1 MRAGSAE
8 ARAALAPGLPRKF
21 TARAANDLE
30 YIMIDS
36 DLLDVLL
43 TWDQTGQY
51 EVAELN
57 ADGLEVTGD
66 WMTTLL
72 QTKAFH
78 RIPPANI
85 QAIFMRMQRINYR
98 AGDVVIKQGTEGD
111 FFYVVVAGKCIVTR
125 ETPLNKEGIKLAE
138 LGPGD
143 SFGEEALIA
152 EAKRNATVTMSTD
165 GTLMRLGKH
174 DFQTLLNEPLLQWV
188 SQDKAKE
195 IVATG
200 GKWLDVRLPSE
211 FQNFRIDDAINIP
224 LYFIRLKL
232 NALDKN
238 IPYVVCCDT
247 GRRSSAAA
255 YILSERGFEAYVLK
269 GGLAATEAAR
279 SSRGRRGFGACS
291 GACSIGHEETQAVQ
305 GRGIE
310 GGVAEGFRAEG
321 PMVYPPPPTLRYRP
335 PSLLAEH
342 LGLAIAAFLVRIA
355 FRRVFASRRRTS
367 PRSGIRAG
375 GIARGLRRDRCFA
388 G

>member
-1 MRAGSAE
+1 MIERPVDISILTAFSPLDGLKAENLHALARKTQIRELEAGRALFKEGDTEKRTFYLVSGTVELRNEERVMTTIRSGTPE
-8 ARAALAPGLPRKF
+8 ARPPLTPGLPRKF
-21 TARAANDLE
+21 TARAVTDVS

-36 DLLDVLL
+36 DLLDVLI

-57 ADGLEVTGD
+57 GDQAAMTGD
-66 WMTTLL
+66 WMTALL

-85 QAIFMRMQRINYR
+85 QAIFLRMQRINYR
-98 AGDVVIKQGTEGD
+98 ARDVVIKQGTEGD
-111 FFYVVVAGKCIVTR
+111 YFYVVVSGKCAVTR

-138 LGPGD
+138 LGTGD

-152 EAKRNATVTMSTD
+152 EAKRNATVTMLTD

-188 SQDKAKE
+188 NYEQAKQ
-195 IVATG
+195 IVAGG

-211 FQNFRIDDAINIP
+211 FQNFRIEDALNIP

-232 NALDKN
+232 NALAKD
-238 IPYVVCCDT
+238 IPYVLCCDT

-269 GGLAATEAAR
+269 GGLSASAH
-279 SSRGRRGFGACS
+279 SRGG
-291 GACSIGHEETQAVQ
+291 
-305 GRGIE
+305 
-310 GGVAEGFRAEG
+310 
-321 PMVYPPPPTLRYRP
+321 
-335 PSLLAEH
+335 
-342 LGLAIAAFLVRIA
+342 
-355 FRRVFASRRRTS
+355 
-367 PRSGIRAG
+367 
-375 GIARGLRRDRCFA
+375 
-388 G
+388 

>member
-1 MRAGSAE
+1 MDERPLDLAILKTFSPLDGLKKENLHALARKTQILQLDAGRVLFKQGDTDKRTFYLVSGSVELRSDDRVVGTVRAGSPE

-21 TARAANDLE
+21 TARAASALE
-30 YIMIDS
+30 YIVIDS

-51 EVAELN
+51 EVAELRR
-57 ADGLEVTGD
+57 DGLDVSGD

-98 AGDVVIKQGTEGD
+98 ARDVVIKQGTEGD
-111 FFYVVVAGKCIVTR
+111 YFYVVVSGKCVVTR

-138 LGPGD
+138 LGSGD

-165 GTLMRLGKH
+165 GVLMRLGKS

-188 SQDKAKE
+188 DYEQAKQ
-195 IVATG
+195 IIAAG

-211 FQNFRIDDAINIP
+211 FQNFRIDDAVNIP

-238 IPYVVCCDT
+238 TQYVVCCDT

-279 SSRGRRGFGACS
+279 SHS
-291 GACSIGHEETQAVQ
+291 G
-305 GRGIE
+305 
-310 GGVAEGFRAEG
+310 
-321 PMVYPPPPTLRYRP
+321 
-335 PSLLAEH
+335 
-342 LGLAIAAFLVRIA
+342 
-355 FRRVFASRRRTS
+355 
-367 PRSGIRAG
+367 
-375 GIARGLRRDRCFA
+375 
-388 G
+388 

>member
-1 MRAGSAE
+1 MAEITIDLALLKNFSPLDGLKAENLNALARKTHTKELNAGRLLFKEGDTDRRTFYLVTGVVELRADERTVATVRAGSPE
-8 ARAALAPGLPRKF
+8 ARVALAPGLPRKY
-21 TARAANDLE
+21 TARAVTDID

-51 EVAELN
+51 EVEELN
-57 ADGLEVTGD
+57 GQNLGVDGD

-85 QAIFMRMQRINYR
+85 QAIFMRMQRINYH
-98 AGDVVIKQGTEGD
+98 AGDVVIKQGAEGD
-111 FFYVVVAGKCIVTR
+111 YFYVVVAGKCIVTR

-152 EAKRNATVTMSTD
+152 EARRNATVVMVGD
-165 GTLMRLGKH
+165 GTLMRLGKS

-188 SQDKAKE
+188 DYAKAEE
-195 IVATG
+195 IVARG

-211 FQNFRIDDAINIP
+211 FQNFRIESAINIP

-232 NALDKN
+232 GALDKKTQ
-238 IPYVVCCDT
+238 YVVCCDT

-255 YILSERGFEAYVLK
+255 YILSERGYDAYVLK
-269 GGLAATEAAR
+269 GGLAGTEAAR
-279 SSRGRRGFGACS
+279 AKT
-291 GACSIGHEETQAVQ
+291 A
-305 GRGIE
+305 
-310 GGVAEGFRAEG
+310 
-321 PMVYPPPPTLRYRP
+321 
-335 PSLLAEH
+335 
-342 LGLAIAAFLVRIA
+342 
-355 FRRVFASRRRTS
+355 
-367 PRSGIRAG
+367 
-375 GIARGLRRDRCFA
+375 
-388 G
+388 

>member
-1 MRAGSAE
+1 MIERPVDISILTAFSPLDGLKAENLHALARKTQLRELDSGRALFKEGETEKRTFYLVSGTIELRNEERVMTTIRSGTPE
-8 ARAALAPGLPRKF
+8 ARQPLAPVLPRKF
-21 TARAANDLE
+21 TARAMTDIS

-36 DLLDVLL
+36 DLLDVLI

-57 ADGLEVTGD
+57 GDQAAMTGD
-66 WMTTLL
+66 WMTALL

-98 AGDVVIKQGTEGD
+98 ARDVVIKQGTEGD
-111 FFYVVVAGKCIVTR
+111 YFYVVVSGKCAVTR

-138 LGPGD
+138 LGTGD

-152 EAKRNATVTMSTD
+152 EAKRNATVTMLTD
-165 GTLMRLGKH
+165 GTLMRLGKQ

-188 SQDKAKE
+188 NYDQAKQ
-195 IVATG
+195 IVAGG

-211 FQNFRIDDAINIP
+211 FQNFRIEDALNIP

-232 NALDKN
+232 NAIPKD
-238 IPYVVCCDT
+238 IPYVLCCDT

-269 GGLAATEAAR
+269 GGLSASAH
-279 SSRGRRGFGACS
+279 SRGG
-291 GACSIGHEETQAVQ
+291 
-305 GRGIE
+305 
-310 GGVAEGFRAEG
+310 
-321 PMVYPPPPTLRYRP
+321 
-335 PSLLAEH
+335 
-342 LGLAIAAFLVRIA
+342 
-355 FRRVFASRRRTS
+355 
-367 PRSGIRAG
+367 
-375 GIARGLRRDRCFA
+375 
-388 G
+388 

>member
-1 MRAGSAE
+1 MDERPVDVAVLRTFSPLDGLKAENLHALARKTQIRSLDAGRVLFKEGDSDKRTFYLVSGQVELRCEERTMATIKARSPE
-8 ARAALAPGLPRKF
+8 ARSPLAPGQPRRF
-21 TARAANDLE
+21 TARSSTDID

-36 DLLDVLL
+36 DLLDVLI

-51 EVAELN
+51 EVAELRG
-57 ADGLEVTGD
+57 DGLEVSGD

-111 FFYVVVAGKCIVTR
+111 FFYVVVSGRCVVTR

-138 LGPGD
+138 LGSGD

-165 GTLMRLGKH
+165 GTLMRLGKN

-188 SQDKAKE
+188 TQEGARDIIAK
-195 IVATG
+195 G

-211 FQNFRIDDAINIP
+211 FQNFRIDEAVNIP

-238 IPYVVCCDT
+238 TQYVVCCDT

-255 YILSERGFEAYVLK
+255 YILSERGFDAFVLK
-269 GGLAATEAAR
+269 GGLAASEAAR
-279 SSRGRRGFGACS
+279 SLS
-291 GACSIGHEETQAVQ
+291 G
-305 GRGIE
+305 
-310 GGVAEGFRAEG
+310 
-321 PMVYPPPPTLRYRP
+321 
-335 PSLLAEH
+335 
-342 LGLAIAAFLVRIA
+342 
-355 FRRVFASRRRTS
+355 
-367 PRSGIRAG
+367 
-375 GIARGLRRDRCFA
+375 
-388 G
+388 